1 MSDDQGQDWKKDL
14 AREAADS
21 ESGRLARLQASA
33 FDLATAQMVKRE
45 AEAAYSNKT
54 FKLFE
59 VIRNKTTDTL
69 NDISREARPAPAAS
83 PIPVSLYVFEIWRQ
97 FPSVKQPG
105 THSEEAA
112 GFSRYVTK
120 VSFETARRV
129 IVVTHM
135 QGFGPEERIA
145 VEEDAVTGELIL
157 KAGAEAISVDEL
169 VKRICIPI
177 FRVKGPSA

>member
-1 MSDDQGQDWKKDL
+1 MSDHQEQDWKKDL

-21 ESGRLARLQASA
+21 ESGRLATLRATAS
-33 FDLATAQMVKRE
+33 DLATAQLIKRQ

-54 FKLFE
+54 LKLFDA
-59 VIRNKTTDTL
+59 IRNKTTDTL
-69 NDISREARPAPAAS
+69 NDISKDARPAPAAS
-83 PIPVSLYVFEIWRQ
+83 PVPVSLYTFEIWRQ
-97 FPSVKQPG
+97 FPSAKLPDFRLDEQ
-105 THSEEAA
+105 A
-112 GFSRYVTK
+112 GSSRYVTK
-120 VSFETARRV
+120 VSFDTARRV

-135 QGFGPEERIA
+135 QGFGPDERIA
-145 VEEDAVTGELIL
+145 VEEDAATGELML

>member
-1 MSDDQGQDWKKDL
+1 MSEHQGQDWKKDL

-21 ESGRLARLQASA
+21 ESGRLSRLQSSA

-45 AEAAYSNKT
+45 ADLAYSNKT
-54 FKLFE
+54 RKLFE
-59 VIRNKTTDTL
+59 VIRNKAIDTL
-69 NDISREARPAPAAS
+69 HEISKEARPAPAAS

-97 FPSVKQPG
+97 FPSVKVSDSHFEDP
-105 THSEEAA
+105 A
-112 GFSRYVTK
+112 GSSRYVTK
-120 VSFETARRV
+120 VSFETARRA

-145 VEEDAVTGELIL
+145 GEEDAATGELIL
-157 KAGAEAISVDEL
+157 KAGAEAISIDEL